1 METPDKRIEKIE
13 IRLAIEDLNR
23 DFCHYLDYGMVEEL
37 VDLFTEDCSYS
48 HGSRVSFGRGEIR
61 ALFADRIADGV
72 RTSRHLQ
79 TGLKIVIHDSRNA
92 TGKSV
97 CLTFACDQSPP
108 ISPAYPFLVAD
119 FIDEYL
125 RSSGGRWRIHKRHIE
140 RIFTAAENKGPV
152 TMNGVKLEE

>member
-1 METPDKRIEKIE
+1 METPEKRIERIE

-23 DFCHYLDYGMVEEL
+23 NFCHYLDYDMVDEL
-37 VDLFTEDCSYS
+37 ADLFTEDCSYS
-48 HGSRVSFGRGEIR
+48 HGSRMSEGRGEIH
-61 ALFADRIADGV
+61 ALFSDRIAAGI

-79 TGLKIVIHDSRNA
+79 TGLEITVHDSKRA

-108 ISPAYPFLVAD
+108 ISPATPFLVAD

-125 RSSGGRWRIHKRHIE
+125 CSSDGRWRIHRRHIE
-140 RIFTAAENKGPV
+140 RIFTAAENRGPV
-152 TMNGVKLEE
+152 KITGK

>member
-1 METPDKRIEKIE
+1 METPDNRIERIE
-13 IRLAIEDLNR
+13 TRLAIEDLNR

-37 VDLFTEDCSYS
+37 ADLFTEDCSYS
-48 HGSRVSFGRGEIR
+48 HGNRVSSGRGEVC
-61 ALFADRIADGV
+61 ALFLDRIAVGV

-79 TGLKIVIHDSRNA
+79 TGLKIVMLDSRNA

-97 CLTFACDQSPP
+97 CLTFGCDQSPP
-108 ISPAYPFLVAD
+108 ISPATPFLVAD

-125 RSSGGRWRIHKRHIE
+125 RSSDGRWRIHKRHIE

-152 TMNGVKLEE
+152 MMTGKN